1 MVLVTMIIETIEYV
15 RKKQKNRCDVHPP
28 LEALE
33 GIEIL
38 FIQIGKYVIH
48 VVDTT
53 YPSEIAC
60 KTIPCI
66 QPIGLSGQ

>member
-38 FIQIGKYVIH
+38 FIQIGKIC
-48 VVDTT
+48 D
-53 YPSEIAC
+53 SC
-60 KTIPCI
+60 
-66 QPIGLSGQ
+66 S